1 MQIVYLAP
9 DKTGRPILLYRAAE
23 HWPGVQDPKEY
34 TRYIL
39 YQTEK
44 TRLRIGLGIDRQSCV
59 LVDRVGSGRKN
70 QDPALLQVSLIGS
83 KCTGSAFCIRSDRSA
98 SGNAAN
104 RQAVMSSFA
113 SCGQRV
119 DSHDLES

>member
-1 MQIVYLAP
+1 MCLVSKSQDAHLWCREAEHWHGLSDSFLRAQIVYLAP

-70 QDPALLQVSLIGS
+70 QDPALLQVSFL
-83 KCTGSAFCIRSDRSA
+83 C
-98 SGNAAN
+98 
-104 RQAVMSSFA
+104 
-113 SCGQRV
+113 
-119 DSHDLES
+119 